1 MARATDL
8 QIDDLRAVNATIRAM
23 GQGLFLLLT
32 PDGYPETGAS
42 WINTGALLARWNM
55 ALIVAANR
63 VPQGKVDFQATT
75 KNANVKTV
83 GDAVDFW
90 INNLL
95 HRAIPDSDRQKIITA
110 IGANA
115 TAKFDAARV
124 PELVALILASPHF
137 QYRESSVQ

>member
-8 QIDDLRAVNATIRAM
+8 QIDDMRGVNAVLRAM

-63 VPQGKVDFQATT
+63 VPQGKVDLQTAL
-75 KNANVKTV
+75 KNANVTTV

-95 HRAIPDSDRQKIITA
+95 HHTIPDADRQKIINA
-110 IGANA
+110 VGANA
-115 TAKFDAARV
+115 TAKFNAARV

-137 QYRESSVQ
+137 QYR

>member
-63 VPQGKVDFQATT
+63 VPQGKVDWQTPM
-75 KNANVKTV
+75 
-83 GDAVDFW
+83 
-90 INNLL
+90 IN
-95 HRAIPDSDRQKIITA
+95 A

-124 PELVALILASPHF
+124 PEIVALILASPHF
-137 QYRESSVQ
+137 QYR